1 MEPEPVTWRWNALLQ
16 SPGACSVCVHPT
28 EHFFC
33 IKKQINLSLTLIL
46 LVSEVNAIFK
56 CGGGNL
62 RWFLHSES
70 ECQKKCLH
78 LFGCG
83 FFFYESQVATFD
95 LGHFYMRK
103 KGGQHNNVNNNVNNN
118 VESFHFLQ
126 VTYFLFSWLG
136 SGIDRKC
143 DFVSAGGSISHP
155 NHCGLCFS
163 FRTEQSLPGQGR
175 PGEAN
180 N

>member
-1 MEPEPVTWRWNALLQ
+1 MSEKMFA
-16 SPGACSVCVHPT
+16 
-28 EHFFC
+28 
-33 IKKQINLSLTLIL
+33 SLWLC
-46 LVSEVNAIFK
+46 F
-56 CGGGNL
+56 
-62 RWFLHSES
+62 
-70 ECQKKCLH
+70 
-78 LFGCG
+78 

-103 KGGQHNNVNNNVNNN
+103 KGGQHNNVNNN

-155 NHCGLCFS
+155 
-163 FRTEQSLPGQGR
+163 QSLWALLLFQ
-175 PGEAN
+175 N
-180 N
+180 